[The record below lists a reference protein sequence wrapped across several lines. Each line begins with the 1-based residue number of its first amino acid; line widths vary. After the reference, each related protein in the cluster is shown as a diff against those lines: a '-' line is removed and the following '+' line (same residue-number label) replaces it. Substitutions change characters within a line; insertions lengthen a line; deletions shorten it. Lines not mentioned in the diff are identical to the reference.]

1 MEEVKRAF
9 IYSLRTLTRRDHSEA
24 ELRRKL
30 TGREFS
36 AEVAEETIVRL
47 KESGY
52 LDDKR
57 FALNWAE
64 STVRNGRGYGYRV
77 RFELS
82 RRGIAEEIA
91 AEVIAQLST
100 DFGEAEMLRA
110 LLLKKFPGFD
120 PLSADE
126 RQRRRIIGYLQRRGF
141 SLTAVLQ
148 ALRAADSV

>member
-1 MEEVKRAF
+1 MEEVKRTF
-9 IYSLRTLTRRDHSEA
+9 IYALRALTRRDHSEA

-36 AEVAEETIVRL
+36 AEAVEETIGRL
-47 KESGY
+47 KESRY
-52 LDDKR
+52 LDDRR

-64 STVRNGRGYGYRV
+64 SAVRNGRGYGYRV

-82 RRGIAEEIA
+82 RRGIAEELA
-91 AEVIAQLST
+91 AEVMTQVNAEYGET
-100 DFGEAEMLRA
+100 DTIKA
-110 LLLKKFPGFD
+110 LVLKKFPGFD

-148 ALRAADSV
+148 VIRGFED

>member
-9 IYSLRTLTRRDHSEA
+9 IYALRALTRRDHSEA

-36 AEVAEETIVRL
+36 AAAVEETIGRL
-47 KESGY
+47 KESRY
-52 LDDKR
+52 LDDRR

-64 STVRNGRGYGYRV
+64 SAVRNGRGYGYRL

-91 AEVIAQLST
+91 AEVIAQLNT
-100 DFGEAEMLRA
+100 DYGEAEMLRA

-148 ALRAADSV
+148 ALRAAVSG

>member
-1 MEEVKRAF
+1 MEAEKRAF
-9 IYSLRTLTRRDHSEA
+9 IYALRALTRRDHSEA

-36 AEVAEETIVRL
+36 AEAVEETIGRL

-52 LDDKR
+52 LDDRK

-64 STVRNGRGYGYRV
+64 SAVRNGRGYGYRI

-82 RRGIAEEIA
+82 RRGIAEELA
-91 AEVIAQLST
+91 VEVMAQVSADYGET
-100 DFGEAEMLRA
+100 DTLKA
-110 LLLKKFPGFD
+110 LVLKKFPGFD
-120 PLSADE
+120 PFSADE
-126 RQRRRIIGYLQRRGF
+126 RQRRRMIGYLQRRGF

-148 ALRAADSV
+148 AMRGSED